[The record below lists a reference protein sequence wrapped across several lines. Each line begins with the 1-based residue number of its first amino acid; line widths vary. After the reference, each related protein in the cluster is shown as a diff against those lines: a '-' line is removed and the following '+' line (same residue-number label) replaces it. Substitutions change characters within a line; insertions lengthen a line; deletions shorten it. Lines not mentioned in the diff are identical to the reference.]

1 MLTEL
6 SIKNFAI
13 IDNLKISLKPGL
25 NILTG
30 ETGAG
35 KSIII
40 DALNLAL
47 GERSSSELIRSG
59 EKAASVK
66 SVFEISKNQKIKEL
80 LNDIGIKIEAGD
92 DLIIKREIT
101 ETGKSQVYI
110 NGERFNVSAL
120 SKIGEHLVDIHGQH
134 DHQLLLRRENQLEVV
149 DDYGSLLPLRDEV
162 SSRFLKLQKI
172 DEEISEL
179 KKSYEE
185 KTQKQDLLL
194 FQIQEISK
202 ANIKPGEDEELKR
215 EKEILK
221 NSLLL
226 TQTVHKACEVIY
238 DSDNSV
244 YSLLSSIL
252 PELSRISSID
262 EKLSPFSKKLGEIL
276 TEAKELTSDLRS
288 YADGI
293 DSDPKRLE
301 EISERIDF
309 LNRLKKKYNA
319 DLEEILKLK
328 DYKEE
333 ELNKLDNSEQEIQK
347 LEASINKLKSE
358 LEQLS
363 FSLSQKRKAV
373 AAEIEKKVEKK
384 MKGLKMEKARFRIN
398 FREGLK
404 DNGNNPSTSPFLP
417 AVRQGNKGGPGGF
430 SEYKFTPRGIDD
442 IEFLISPNSGEE
454 LKPLSKIASGGELSR
469 IMLAI
474 KSILAEADRVPVLV
488 FDEIDSGIGGEV
500 AKVVGEKLKEVSKSR
515 QVIWKTHLPQI
526 AGFADNHL
534 KVAKEV
540 VDGRTVVNVLELDSK
555 GRGEEIAKMLG
566 GEKVTDISRKH
577 AKEML
582 RI

>member
-1 MLTEL
+1 M
-6 SIKNFAI
+6 
-13 IDNLKISLKPGL
+13 
-25 NILTG
+25 
-30 ETGAG
+30 
-35 KSIII
+35 
-40 DALNLAL
+40 
-47 GERSSSELIRSG
+47 
-59 EKAASVK
+59 
-66 SVFEISKNQKIKEL
+66 
-80 LNDIGIKIEAGD
+80 
-92 DLIIKREIT
+92 
-101 ETGKSQVYI
+101 
-110 NGERFNVSAL
+110 
-120 SKIGEHLVDIHGQH
+120 
-134 DHQLLLRRENQLEVV
+134 LLRRENQLEVV

-202 ANIKPGEDEELKR
+202 ANIKPGEAEELKR

-252 PELSRISSID
+252 PELSKISSID

-363 FSLSQKRKAV
+363 LDLSQKRKAV

-417 AVRQGNKGGPGGF
+417 
-430 SEYKFTPRGIDD
+430 
-442 IEFLISPNSGEE
+442 SP
-454 LKPLSKIASGGELSR
+454 
-469 IMLAI
+469 
-474 KSILAEADRVPVLV
+474 
-488 FDEIDSGIGGEV
+488 
-500 AKVVGEKLKEVSKSR
+500 
-515 QVIWKTHLPQI
+515 
-526 AGFADNHL
+526 
-534 KVAKEV
+534 
-540 VDGRTVVNVLELDSK
+540 
-555 GRGEEIAKMLG
+555 
-566 GEKVTDISRKH
+566 
-577 AKEML
+577 
-582 RI
+582 

>member
-13 IDNLKISLKPGL
+13 IDNLKIFLKPGL

-59 EKAASVK
+59 EKAASVE

-202 ANIKPGEDEELKR
+202 ANIKPDEDEELKR

-363 FSLSQKRKAV
+363 LDLSQKRKAV

-384 MKGLKMEKARFRIN
+384 MKGLKMERARFRIN

-404 DNGNNPSTSPFLP
+404 DNGNNPSASPF
-417 AVRQGNKGGPGGF
+417 NKGGPGGF

-500 AKVVGEKLKEVSKSR
+500 AKVVGERLKAVSTAR
-515 QVIWKTHLPQI
+515 QVLCITHLPQI
-526 AGFADNHL
+526 AGFADAHF
-534 KVAKEV
+534 KVSKNV
-540 VDGRTVVNVLELDSK
+540 IDGRTVAKVEELDSS
-555 GRGEEIAKMLG
+555 GRVEEIAKMLG
-566 GEKVTDISRKH
+566 GEKVTEISRRH
-577 AKEML
+577 AREML
-582 RI
+582 MVK